1 MRISVERVGH
11 TERMASVKVL
21 GWDCDCGKD
30 RFRAE
35 VREMK
40 SLVFRYIKIE
50 M

>member
-11 TERMASVKVL
+11 TGRMASVKVL

-40 SLVFRYIKIE
+40 SLVFRYIKIQ